1 MRETAGVPTPP
12 AKLDDD
18 VLAFLRERHLSTL
31 TTLRPDGSPHVVPV
45 GFTWD
50 EEALVARVITHRAS
64 RKVRHKSLT
73 LDQAQAMLT
82 AAEGTPMNAY
92 IVLSLLTGVRTEE
105 LRALTWDHLDL
116 EADPPT
122 IMVWRSVRRGGET
135 KTPRSRRTLELPDR
149 CTAALRAHRREQ
161 AEAQLKAGNTWV
173 QLGLVF
179 CTQYGTALDA
189 ANVRRSFRR
198 VVAAA
203 GLDLQLWTPREL
215 RHSFV

>member
-1 MRETAGVPTPP
+1 
-12 AKLDDD
+12 
-18 VLAFLRERHLSTL
+18 
-31 TTLRPDGSPHVVPV
+31 
-45 GFTWD
+45 
-50 EEALVARVITHRAS
+50 
-64 RKVRHKSLT
+64 
-73 LDQAQAMLT
+73 
-82 AAEGTPMNAY
+82 MNAY

-105 LRALTWDHLDL
+105 LRALTWDHLDV

-122 IMVWRSVRRGGET
+122 IMVRPSVGRGGET

-189 ANVRRSFRR
+189 ANVRRSRR

-203 GLDLQLWTPREL
+203 GPDPQLWTPREL
-215 RHSFV
+215 RHSLVSLLSSSGLPIEDVRTSSGMPAPASLSWSTARSRTQF